1 MALSSPM
8 KLTSSAS
15 FSPSIRIS
23 LRLKSHR
30 AQAKNFCRVLDIRV
44 PKIVKSDLFQL
55 IMAANDLQT
64 MRASLLLDGGLK
76 YEEST
81 GRYILYGRAT
91 GIVENKTVTAK
102 LYRQRGDSWTFID
115 SVTNTDTAETVKA
128 QKYVTVVENNRYRV
142 DVTGTTYNSNGTVSF
157 YYNS

>member
-1 MALSSPM
+1 MKKLISSVLVLVILLSFAIP
-8 KLTSSAS
+8 A
-15 FSPSIRIS
+15 
-23 LRLKSHR
+23 
-30 AQAKNFCRVLDIRV
+30 
-44 PKIVKSDLFQL
+44 
-55 IMAANDLQT
+55 MAANDLQT

-91 GIVENKTVTAK
+91 GIVENKTVTDK

>member
-1 MALSSPM
+1 
-8 KLTSSAS
+8 
-15 FSPSIRIS
+15 
-23 LRLKSHR
+23 
-30 AQAKNFCRVLDIRV
+30 
-44 PKIVKSDLFQL
+44 
-55 IMAANDLQT
+55 

-142 DVTGTTYNSNGTVSF
+142 DVTIRYNKFRKLKSRKKETWF
-157 YYNS
+157 AELW

>member
-1 MALSSPM
+1 M
-8 KLTSSAS
+8 
-15 FSPSIRIS
+15 IG
-23 LRLKSHR
+23 
-30 AQAKNFCRVLDIRV
+30 N
-44 PKIVKSDLFQL
+44 
-55 IMAANDLQT
+55 
-64 MRASLLLDGGLK
+64 LLGIHA

-91 GIVENKTVTAK
+91 GIVENKTVTDK

>member
-1 MALSSPM
+1 MP
-8 KLTSSAS
+8 
-15 FSPSIRIS
+15 
-23 LRLKSHR
+23 
-30 AQAKNFCRVLDIRV
+30 KN
-44 PKIVKSDLFQL
+44 VKSDFFQL

>member
-1 MALSSPM
+1 MKKLISSVLVLVILLSFAIP
-8 KLTSSAS
+8 A
-15 FSPSIRIS
+15 
-23 LRLKSHR
+23 
-30 AQAKNFCRVLDIRV
+30 
-44 PKIVKSDLFQL
+44 
-55 IMAANDLQT
+55 MAANDLQT

-128 QKYVTVVENNRYRV
+128 QKYVTVVENNDKV
-142 DVTGTTYNSNGTVSF
+142 Q
-157 YYNS
+157 